1 MTRTEFAIK
10 TKLLEDYYAK
20 KMNSAQA
27 QFWYD
32 ELGWCDVEKYEKAIK
47 HLCMTS
53 RYMPLL
59 GDVIE
64 CIKTI
69 RNANSEEK
77 NKEKCELC
85 KGTGYILYNKVENSR
100 TYQYACLCVC
110 KNAEGLE
117 YNGMTIA
124 DKEHRQPY
132 CIKSSQE
139 IFGDKLQK
147 TKTELQSSVMPQNV
161 NKLINDL
168 GKQLSL

>member
-1 MTRTEFAIK
+1 MNFEEFVIK
-10 TKLLEDYYAK
+10 TKMLEDYYAK
-20 KMNSAQA
+20 TINAYQ
-27 QFWYD
+27 QRFWYD
-32 ELGWCDVEKYEKAIK
+32 ELKNYDAEKYEKAIK
-47 HLCMTS
+47 NLCMTS

-59 GDVIE
+59 NDVIE